1 MPSGKGREL
10 CPIGAKREGKPR
22 FSGIAARTRLSL
34 RYNLSAESSLLLFCA
49 QKKSNETEMYGEVS
63 RSDGGDKSK
72 SAKIPSLVMGFLP
85 LLGAECRA
93 GKEWNFVPWGQRGR
107 RDIAEQRSARTRLSL
122 RLIFPQIL
130 VPFFR
135 EKMVR
140 NGDVR
145 GDVERSE
152 TEGIRK
158 PVSDRANQIVK
169 SIRKKAE
176 DFFRKEL
183 TKGVLRAIMGS
194 VKI

>member
-1 MPSGKGREL
+1 ML
-10 CPIGAKREGKPR
+10 
-22 FSGIAARTRLSL
+22 
-34 RYNLSAESSLLLFCA
+34 
-49 QKKSNETEMYGEVS
+49 
-63 RSDGGDKSK
+63 
-72 SAKIPSLVMGFLP
+72 FLP

-93 GKEWNFVPWGQRGR
+93 GKEGNFAPTGQRGR
-107 RDIAEQRSARTRLSL
+107 ENRDIAEQRSARTRLSL

-145 GDVERSE
+145 GGVEQSE

-169 SIRKKAE
+169 SICKKAE

>member
-1 MPSGKGREL
+1 MTAPFAQGSHNVRRGTE
-10 CPIGAKREGKPR
+10 P
-22 FSGIAARTRLSL
+22 LSCL
-34 RYNLSAESSLLLFCA
+34 PFW
-49 QKKSNETEMYGEVS
+49 KGEVS
-63 RSDGGDKSK
+63 RSDGGDKSQ
-72 SAKIPSLVMGFLP
+72 SAKRASLVMLFLP

-93 GKEWNFVPWGQRGR
+93 GKEGNFAPTGQRGR
-107 RDIAEQRSARTRLSL
+107 ENRDIAEQRSARTRLSL

-145 GDVERSE
+145 GGVEQSE